1 MRRVIPS
8 HNDGKDADMAE
19 VEMADPPKDERS
31 FKYWEG
37 RVYSL
42 EERVYVLERR
52 NGKDDDNHRELI
64 GEIAKLRD
72 KVWVVDLRQDQLA
85 GNLIEVREQVKMILQ
100 RLEGHDKRFGQIDKR
115 FEQVDKRFE
124 GIEKT
129 QAAHGEMLQQILER
143 LPSLN

>member
-1 MRRVIPS
+1 
-8 HNDGKDADMAE
+8 MAE
-19 VEMADPPKDERS
+19 IEMAAPPREERS

-52 NGKDDDNHRELI
+52 NGKEDDNHRELI

-72 KVWVVDLRQDQLA
+72 KVGVVDLRQDQLA
-85 GNLIEVREQVKMILQ
+85 GNLIEVREQVKMIHQ
-100 RLEGHDKRFGQIDKR
+100 RLDGHDKRFEQI
-115 FEQVDKRFE
+115 DKRFE

-129 QAAHGEMLQQILER
+129 QAEHGEMLQQILER